1 VIETVLQALS
11 DPNRR
16 RVLDVLREGD
26 HAVGALVDRVGLGQ
40 PGMSKHLRVLREA
53 GLVEVRKH
61 AQQRVYAL
69 RPTALT
75 PLDDWLR
82 PYRELWNGSLDALQ
96 RHLDDRDDRDDHG
109 EAP

>member
-1 VIETVLQALS
+1 MIEAVLQALS

-26 HAVGALVDRVGLGQ
+26 QPVGMLVERVGLGQ

-53 GLVEVRKH
+53 GLVAVSKR

-69 RPTALT
+69 RPVALT
-75 PLDDWLR
+75 PLEEWLQ
-82 PYRELWNGSLDALQ
+82 PYRVLWNGSLDALQ
-96 RHLDDRDDRDDHG
+96 RHLDEHEG
-109 EAP
+109 ER

>member
-1 VIETVLQALS
+1 MIEAVLQALS

-26 HAVGALVDRVGLGQ
+26 QPVGILVQRVGLGQ

-53 GLVEVRKH
+53 GLVDVRKR

-69 RPTALT
+69 RPAALS
-75 PLDDWLR
+75 PLDEWLQ
-82 PYRELWNGSLDALQ
+82 PYRALWNGSLDALQ
-96 RHLDDRDDRDDHG
+96 RHLDEQGGAR
-109 EAP
+109 

>member
-1 VIETVLQALS
+1 VIEAVLQALS

-26 HAVGALVDRVGLGQ
+26 QPVGILVQRVGLGQ

-53 GLVEVRKH
+53 GLVDVRKR

-69 RPTALT
+69 RPAALS
-75 PLDDWLR
+75 PLDEWLQ
-82 PYRELWNGSLDALQ
+82 PYRALWNGSLDALQ
-96 RHLDDRDDRDDHG
+96 RHLDEQGGAR
-109 EAP
+109 

>member
-1 VIETVLQALS
+1 MIEAVLQALS

-26 HAVGALVDRVGLGQ
+26 QPVGILVQRVGLGQ

-53 GLVEVRKH
+53 GLVDVRKR

-69 RPTALT
+69 RPAALS
-75 PLDDWLR
+75 PLDEWLQ
-82 PYRELWNGSLDALQ
+82 PYRALWNGSLDALQ
-96 RHLDDRDDRDDHG
+96 RHLDEQEGAR
-109 EAP
+109 